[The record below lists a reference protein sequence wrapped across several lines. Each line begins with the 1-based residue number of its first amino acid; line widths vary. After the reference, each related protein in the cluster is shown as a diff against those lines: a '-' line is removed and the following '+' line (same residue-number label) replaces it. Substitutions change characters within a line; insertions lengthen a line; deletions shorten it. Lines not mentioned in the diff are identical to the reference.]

1 MDWKKELK
9 TEQSKK
15 IFEILM
21 DKGADLETV
30 INILRFVIPEESKQ
44 DKLLEIIKNDELMH
58 PNGIIMEAIAIDEQE
73 NPEKYM

>member
-9 TEQSKK
+9 TEQSKQ

-30 INILRFVIPEESKQ
+30 INILRFAIPEERKQ
-44 DKLLEIIKNDELMH
+44 DKLLKIIRDDELMS
-58 PNGIIMEAIAIDEQE
+58 PNAIIMQAIEIDEQE

>member
-9 TEQSKK
+9 TEQSKQ

-30 INILRFVIPEESKQ
+30 INILRFAIPEERKQ
-44 DKLLEIIKNDELMH
+44 DKLLKIIRDDELMS
-58 PNGIIMEAIAIDEQE
+58 PNEIIMQAIKIDEQE

>member
-9 TEQSKK
+9 TEQSKQ

-30 INILRFVIPEESKQ
+30 INILRFAIPEERKQ
-44 DKLLEIIKNDELMH
+44 DKLLKIIRDDKLMSPNEIIMQ
-58 PNGIIMEAIAIDEQE
+58 AIEIDKQE

>member
-9 TEQSKK
+9 TEQSKQ

-30 INILRFVIPEESKQ
+30 INILRFVIPEENKQ
-44 DKLLEIIKNDELMH
+44 DKLLEIIKNDELMP
-58 PNGIIMEAIAIDEQE
+58 PNAIIMQAIEIDEQE

>member
-9 TEQSKK
+9 TEQAKQ

-30 INILRFVIPEESKQ
+30 INILKFVIPEEKKQ
-44 DKLLEIIKNDELMH
+44 DKLLEIIREDELMP
-58 PNGIIMEAIAIDEQE
+58 PNGIIMQAIKIDEQE

>member
-9 TEQSKK
+9 TEQSKQ

-30 INILRFVIPEESKQ
+30 INILRFAIPGERKQ
-44 DKLLEIIKNDELMH
+44 DKLLKIIRDDELMS
-58 PNGIIMEAIAIDEQE
+58 PNEIIMQAIEIDEQE

>member
-9 TEQSKK
+9 TEQSKQ

-30 INILRFVIPEESKQ
+30 INILRFAIPEERKQ
-44 DKLLEIIKNDELMH
+44 DKLLKIIRDDELMS
-58 PNGIIMEAIAIDEQE
+58 PNEIIMQAIEIDEQE

>member
-9 TEQSKK
+9 TEQSKQ

-30 INILRFVIPEESKQ
+30 INILRFAIPEESKQ
-44 DKLLEIIKNDELMH
+44 DKLLEIIREDELMS
-58 PNGIIMEAIAIDEQE
+58 PNEIIMQAIEIDEQE